1 MPSTT
6 GSKQGE
12 LKCASPCC
20 STCCRVGWYQ
30 CCDGTSCFVAL
41 RRLYEFQNCVY
52 EPKIAP
58 LLIRADNV
66 KLRIMQV
73 SWGLHQ
79 GEEDKHHCLSQAL
92 TSLAAGNDIELI
104 LKHRLLHAHTN
115 HDTCTLLPSDKMEP
129 VPRSP
134 PPPPLPFSP
143 SLSVAMTICV
153 KTAAWCLYE

>member
-1 MPSTT
+1 MAMPSTT

-12 LKCASPCC
+12 LKCARPCC
-20 STCCRVGWYQ
+20 SACCRVGWYQ

-66 KLRIMQV
+66 KLRIMQA

-92 TSLAAGNDIELI
+92 TSLAAQNCGALGLLPDSLGELAA
-104 LKHRLLHAHTN
+104 LKTLQLSNSDLRLLPRIGAGGAHAVGGARLGGGDVLH
-115 HDTCTLLPSDKMEP
+115 
-129 VPRSP
+129 
-134 PPPPLPFSP
+134 
-143 SLSVAMTICV
+143 
-153 KTAAWCLYE
+153 